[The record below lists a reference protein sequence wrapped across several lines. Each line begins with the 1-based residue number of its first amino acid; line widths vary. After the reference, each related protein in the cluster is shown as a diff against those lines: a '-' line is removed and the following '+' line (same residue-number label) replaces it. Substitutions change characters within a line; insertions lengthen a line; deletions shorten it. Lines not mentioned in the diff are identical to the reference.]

1 MPVSPRPWRR
11 ISVVCRVQPEGVGRS
26 SSSSSHASTTSG
38 RSATAAQDPT
48 ARAYRCAAL
57 ELALDLAE
65 DVELLVEARRVAPGA
80 AVHEVACV
88 VAGEERV
95 VAGAAEELAVG
106 AALRD
111 ERVVSGAAVH
121 PAAVPAHELVV
132 AVRAHEDVVA
142 AAPHERVVAAAA
154 ADHVVS

>member
-26 SSSSSHASTTSG
+26 SSSSSHASTRSG
-38 RSATAAQDPT
+38 RSATAAQEPT

-57 ELALDLAE
+57 ELALDLAQ

-80 AVHEVACV
+80 AVHEIARVVAC
-88 VAGEERV
+88 EQPV

-111 ERVVSGAAVH
+111 QRVVPGPAEH
-121 PAAVPAHELVV
+121 PAAVAADELVV
-132 AVRAHEDVVA
+132 AVGTHQDVVTA
-142 AAPHERVVAAAA
+142 VADERV
-154 ADHVVS
+154 

>member
-11 ISVVCRVQPEGVGRS
+11 ISVVCRGQPEGVGRS

-48 ARAYRCAAL
+48 ARAYRCGAAAL

-65 DVELLVEARRVAPGA
+65 DVELLVEARRVAPRT
-80 AVHEVACV
+80 AVHERPGV

-95 VAGAAEELAVG
+95 VPGPAEELAER

-121 PAAVPAHELVV
+121 PAA
-132 AVRAHEDVVA
+132 
-142 AAPHERVVAAAA
+142 
-154 ADHVVS
+154 